1 MTVLERK
8 RNTIMSRYGFTRV
21 MFPAGLLAAAFVC
34 CIILLSGH
42 PAAAATAAG
51 TLISNS
57 ASATYTDTNGV
68 TYSTVSNT
76 VVVEVQNAPSL
87 TVTTNNGSSA
97 GTGTGVPNSCLSDVY
112 TLTNTGNGLGHFQLP
127 SAPVF
132 GGSDSGSVATTSYS
146 LSING
151 GGATT
156 GLTFAALQAA
166 LAASPSGLIS
176 PGGFVTISIDY
187 CITGAATPGTITTT
201 LTANILYK
209 AADQP
214 NPGGLVDTTS
224 PNANNT
230 YTDTIVADARL
241 DLQKTQA
248 VSGTSGAPVITYTV
262 LANNGGAS
270 PARMLTSV
278 QGFGAGAPFTSPGVL
293 IADKIP
299 TPASNGGV
307 ALTINGSPTVT
318 TNVAN
323 GFPGGASATI
333 VYSNVASGASGWS
346 NSPAGALWIGV
357 YVSGGAVALN
367 AHAGSSAGNVPAAAV
382 TLTFALNGP
391 TGPGAG
397 NACSVTNIANGVVG
411 GNANYL
417 VTQPQVIGPTINTLI
432 SDGTPAAVTA
442 INNAINNTTSLQ
454 GPSGA
459 SQSVC
464 STMPTLFSV
473 LNGPK
478 GLPGATGSFDGVAA
492 VNNNND
498 FTAVSFTQ
506 AAFTIVNNGTVPGTP
521 NGNSFS
527 AVVSPIN
534 VPNQVQNA
542 GNTDDNYKITA
553 TAPAGFTVQLFQD
566 SGTCTSPSAT
576 PLGGATAGATSVA
589 NPVPVNSSV
598 TLCYWAVYSSPN
610 PTQTLKRYDANIVA
624 ASNLG
629 GACATCSNTTH
640 NELYSGFVVLTKTIA
655 ISNNTCGVFVQPPL
669 PATQF
674 ACPAAILTYT
684 VDYRNI
690 MVGGGSGTEPLTAQL
705 LTAAGTFVITEDG
718 TLSVVSGAA
727 PNNWAA
733 FTNGLNAPAV
743 DTTGGTTYVGNTAG
757 SGKFV
762 ATVGGAAFQLVP
774 PGVAGTNQGTITF
787 AVTVK

>member
-1 MTVLERK
+1 MNRH
-8 RNTIMSRYGFTRV
+8 RFTHV
-21 MFPAGLLAAAFVC
+21 MRPAGLLAAAFVC
-34 CIILLSGH
+34 CALVLSGH

-51 TLISNS
+51 TLISNT

-68 TYSTVSNT
+68 NYTTQSNT

-87 TVTTNNGSSA
+87 TVTTNNGAVA
-97 GTGTGVPNSCLSDVY
+97 GTGSGVPNSCFADVY

-132 GGSDSGSVATTSYS
+132 GGSDSGFVATTTYS

-151 GGATT
+151 GATTT

-176 PGGFVTISIDY
+176 PAGFVTITINY
-187 CITGAATPGTITTT
+187 CVTNATTPGTVTTT

-209 AADQP
+209 AADQT
-214 NPGGLVDTTS
+214 NPAGLVDTTS
-224 PNANNT
+224 ANVANS
-230 YTDTIVADARL
+230 YTDSIIADARL
-241 DLQKTQA
+241 DLQKTA
-248 VSGTSGAPVITYTV
+248 VVSGTAAAPVITYTV

-270 PARMLTSV
+270 PARLLTSV
-278 QGFGAGAPFTSPGVL
+278 QGFGSGAPFTSGPGEL

-307 ALTINGSPTVT
+307 ALTINGTPTVS
-318 TNVAN
+318 TNAGN
-323 GFPGGASATI
+323 GFPGTASATI

-346 NSPAGALWIGV
+346 TSPAGALWIGV
-357 YVSGGAVALN
+357 YISGGAVGLN

-397 NACSVTNIANGVVG
+397 NACAVSNIANGVIG

-417 VTQPQVIGPTINTLI
+417 VTQPQVIGPTIVTLI

-442 INNAINNTTSLQ
+442 INTAINNTTSLQ

-464 STMPTLFSV
+464 SAMPTLYSV

-478 GLPGATGSFDGVAA
+478 GLPGATGSYDGVVA
-492 VNNNND
+492 VNNNDD
-498 FTAVSFTQ
+498 FTAVSFTPA
-506 AAFTIVNNGTVPGTP
+506 AAFVIVNSGTVPGTP
-521 NGNSFS
+521 NGNNYT
-527 AVVSPIN
+527 AVVSGIN
-534 VPNQVQNA
+534 VPNQVMNA
-542 GNTDDNYKITA
+542 GNIDDTYKIVA

-566 SGTCTSPSAT
+566 SGTCTAPSGSA
-576 PLGGATAGATSVA
+576 LGGATAGATSTA
-589 NPVPVNSSV
+589 NPVTVVSGA

-610 PTQTLKRYDANIVA
+610 PTQTLKRYDGNIVA
-624 ASNLG
+624 SSNGG

-640 NELYSGFVVLTKTIA
+640 NELYSSFIALTKTIA
-655 ISNNTCGVFVQPPL
+655 ISNNTCGVFTQPPL

-674 ACPAAILTYT
+674 ACPSAILTYT

-690 MVGGGSGTEPLTAQL
+690 MVGGGTGTEPLSAQL
-705 LTAAGTFVITEDG
+705 LTAAGTFVLTEDG
-718 TLSVVSGAA
+718 TLSVVSNAA

-733 FTNGLNAPAV
+733 FTNGLNSPAV
-743 DTTGGTTYVGNTAG
+743 DTTAGTTYVGNTTG

-762 ATVGGAAFQLVP
+762 ATIGGAAFQLVP
-774 PGVAGTNQGTITF
+774 PGVAGTSQGTITF

>member
-1 MTVLERK
+1 MNRQW
-8 RNTIMSRYGFTRV
+8 FTHATR
-21 MFPAGLLAAAFVC
+21 PAGLLAAAFVC
-34 CIILLSGH
+34 CAIALSGH

-51 TLISNS
+51 TLISNT

-68 TYSTVSNT
+68 TYSTQSNT

-87 TVTTNNGSSA
+87 TVTTNNGAGA
-97 GTGTGVPNSCLSDVY
+97 GTGSGVPNSCLADVY

-132 GGSDSGSVATTSYS
+132 GGSDSGFVATTTYS

-151 GGATT
+151 GATTT
-156 GLTFAALQAA
+156 GLSFAALQAA

-176 PGGFVTISIDY
+176 PNGFVTITINY
-187 CITGAATPGTITTT
+187 CITGATTPGTITTT
-201 LTANILYK
+201 LTANIKYL

-224 PNANNT
+224 ANVANT
-230 YTDTIVADARL
+230 YTDQIIADARL
-241 DLQKTQA
+241 DLQKTGV
-248 VSGTSGAPVITYTV
+248 VSGTAGAPVITYTV
-262 LANNGGAS
+262 NANNGGAS
-270 PARMLTSV
+270 PAAMLTSV
-278 QGFGAGAPFTSPGVL
+278 QGLGAGAPFTSPGVL

-307 ALTINGSPTVT
+307 ALTINGSPTVST
-318 TNVAN
+318 SAAN
-323 GFPGGASATI
+323 GFPATAVATI

-346 NSPAGALWIGV
+346 TSPAGALWIGV
-357 YVSGGAVALN
+357 YISGGTTALN
-367 AHAGSSAGNVPAAAV
+367 AHPGTSAGSVSLAQAQV

-391 TGPGAG
+391 TGPGSG
-397 NACSVTNIANGVVG
+397 NPCSVTNIANGVIG

-417 VTQPQVIGPTINTLI
+417 VTQPQVIGPTISTLI

-454 GPSGA
+454 APSGA

-464 STMPTLFSV
+464 STMPTSYSV

-478 GLPGATGSFDGVAA
+478 SLPGATGSYDGVVA

-506 AAFTIVNNGTVPGTP
+506 ASFTIINSGTVPGTP
-521 NGNSFS
+521 NGNNFS
-527 AVVSPIN
+527 AVVSGIN
-534 VPNQVQNA
+534 VPNQVQNV
-542 GNTDDNYKITA
+542 GNIDDTYKIVA

-566 SGTCTSPSAT
+566 GGSCTAPSGT
-576 PLGGATAGATSVA
+576 PLGGATAGATSTA
-589 NPVPVNSSV
+589 NPVAVASGV

-624 ASNLG
+624 SSNGG
-629 GACATCSNTTH
+629 GACVTCSNTTH
-640 NELYSGFVVLTKTIA
+640 NELYSSFIALTKTIA

-669 PATQF
+669 PATQL
-674 ACPAAILTYT
+674 ACPGAILTYT

-690 MVGGGSGTEPLTAQL
+690 MVGGGTGTEPLSAQL
-705 LTAAGTFVITEDG
+705 LTAVGSFVITEDG

-727 PNNWAA
+727 PNNWAT

-743 DTTGGTTYVGNTAG
+743 DTTAGTTYVGNAVG

-774 PGVAGTNQGTITF
+774 PGVAGTSQGTITF

>member
-1 MTVLERK
+1 MNRLWFTTVMR
-8 RNTIMSRYGFTRV
+8 
-21 MFPAGLLAAAFVC
+21 PAGLLAAAFVC
-34 CIILLSGH
+34 CAIALSAH

-51 TLISNS
+51 TLISNT

-68 TYSTVSNT
+68 NYTTQSNT

-87 TVTTNNGSSA
+87 TVTTNNGNA
-97 GTGTGVPNSCLSDVY
+97 PGTGTGVPNSCLADVY

-132 GGSDSGSVATTSYS
+132 GGSDSGFVATTTFS

-151 GGATT
+151 GATTT

-176 PGGFVTISIDY
+176 PNGFVTITINY
-187 CITGAATPGTITTT
+187 CITGATTPGTITTT

-209 AADQP
+209 AADQT

-224 PNANNT
+224 ANVSNN
-230 YTDTIVADARL
+230 YTDSIIADARL
-241 DLQKTQA
+241 DLQKSA
-248 VSGTSGAPVITYTV
+248 VVSGTAAAPVITYTV
-262 LANNGGAS
+262 LGNNGGAS

-278 QGFGAGAPFTSPGVL
+278 QGLGAGAPFTGTGVL

-299 TPASNGGV
+299 TPASNGGA
-307 ALTINGSPTVT
+307 ALTINGVPSVATS
-318 TNVAN
+318 VAN
-323 GFPGGASATI
+323 GFPVTATATI

-346 NSPAGALWIGV
+346 TSSAGALWIGV
-357 YVSGGAVALN
+357 YISGGAVALN

-391 TGPGAG
+391 TGAGAG
-397 NACSVTNIANGVVG
+397 NACAVSNIANGVVG

-442 INNAINNTTSLQ
+442 INTAINNATSLQ

-464 STMPTLFSV
+464 SAMPAGFSV

-478 GLPGATGSFDGVAA
+478 GLPGATGSFDGVVA

-498 FTAVSFTQ
+498 FTAVGFTQ
-506 AAFTIVNNGTVPGTP
+506 PAFTIVNSGTVPGTP
-521 NGNSFS
+521 NGNNFT
-527 AVVSPIN
+527 AVVSGIN
-534 VPNQVQNA
+534 VPNQVLNA
-542 GNTDDNYKITA
+542 GNSDDNYKIVA
-553 TAPAGFTVQLFQD
+553 TAPAGFTVQLFAD
-566 SGTCTSPSAT
+566 SGTCTAPSGS
-576 PLGGATAGATSVA
+576 PLGSATAGATSTA
-589 NPVPVNSSV
+589 NPVAVASGV

-610 PTQTLKRYDANIVA
+610 PTQTLKRFDANIVA
-624 ASNLG
+624 SSNTG
-629 GACATCSNTTH
+629 GLCATCSNTTH
-640 NELYSGFVVLTKTIA
+640 NELYSGFIALTKTIA
-655 ISNNTCGVFVQPPL
+655 ISNNTCGVFTQPPL

-674 ACPAAILTYT
+674 ACPNAILTYT

-690 MVGGGSGTEPLTAQL
+690 MVGGGTGTVPLTAQL
-705 LTAAGTFVITEDG
+705 LTQAGTFVLTEDG

-743 DTTGGTTYVGNTAG
+743 DTTAGTTYVGNTVA

-762 ATVGGAAFQLVP
+762 ATIGGAAFQLVP

>member
-1 MTVLERK
+1 MNRHW
-8 RNTIMSRYGFTRV
+8 FTYV
-21 MFPAGLLAAAFVC
+21 MRPAGLFAAAFVC
-34 CIILLSGH
+34 CAVVLSGH

-51 TLISNS
+51 TLISNT

-68 TYSTVSNT
+68 NYTTQSNT

-87 TVTTNNGSSA
+87 TVTTNNGAGA
-97 GTGTGVPNSCLSDVY
+97 GTGNGVPNSCLADVY

-132 GGSDSGSVATTSYS
+132 GGSDAGFVAATTYS

-151 GGATT
+151 GATTT

-176 PGGFVTISIDY
+176 PNGFVTITINY
-187 CITGAATPGTITTT
+187 CITGATTPGTVTTT

-209 AADQP
+209 AADQI
-214 NPGGLVDTTS
+214 NPAGLVDTTS
-224 PNANNT
+224 ANVSNT

-241 DLQKTQA
+241 DLQKSA
-248 VSGTSGAPVITYTV
+248 VVSGTAGAPVITYTV
-262 LANNGGAS
+262 LGNNGGAS
-270 PARMLTSV
+270 PAKLLASV
-278 QGFGAGAPFTSPGVL
+278 QGLGAGAPFTGPGEL

-307 ALTINGSPTVT
+307 ALTINGTPAVSTSL
-318 TNVAN
+318 AN
-323 GFPGGASATI
+323 GFPGGATATI

-346 NSPAGALWIGV
+346 TSAAGALWIGV
-357 YVSGGAVALN
+357 YISGAGLN

-391 TGPGAG
+391 TGAGAG
-397 NACSVTNIANGVVG
+397 NACAVSNIANGVIG

-417 VTQPQVIGPTINTLI
+417 VTNPQVIGPTINTLI

-442 INNAINNTTSLQ
+442 INTAINNTTTLQ

-464 STMPTLFSV
+464 SAMPTLFSV

-478 GLPGATGSFDGVAA
+478 GLPGATGSYDGIVA
-492 VNNNND
+492 VTNNND

-506 AAFTIVNNGTVPGTP
+506 SAFTIVNSGTVPGTP
-521 NGNSFS
+521 NGNNFS
-527 AVVSPIN
+527 AVVSNIN
-534 VPNQVQNA
+534 VPNQVLNA
-542 GNTDDNYKITA
+542 GNTDDTYKIVA

-566 SGTCTSPSAT
+566 SGTCTAPSAT
-576 PLGGATAGATSVA
+576 PLGTATAGATSTA
-589 NPVPVNSSV
+589 NPVTVNSGV

-610 PTQTLKRYDANIVA
+610 PTQTFKRYDGNIVA
-624 ASNLG
+624 SSNGG

-640 NELYSGFVVLTKTIA
+640 NELYSSFVVLTKTIA
-655 ISNNTCGVFVQPPL
+655 ITNNTCGVFTQPPL

-674 ACPAAILTYT
+674 ACPGAILTYT

-690 MVGGGSGTEPLTAQL
+690 MVGGGTGTEPLSAQL

-743 DTTGGTTYVGNTAG
+743 DTTGGTTYVGNAAA